1 MSPNIQETEAA
12 SRKRS
17 HDEYAEGAVDVE
29 VAAAASAATPVKE
42 PIISASVVDEEADQP
57 PNNTALSSP
66 LSSPPMSS
74 SPAAN
79 TDGGSNTSPH
89 NSPSPKQ
96 TTSAPS
102 TAMAPSKKPASDAK
116 SSSTTKAPSSAGV
129 PAKKRRTPAE
139 IQAEQAEKQAN
150 KAREEQERAAKRQK
164 KEEEKA
170 EKERVKEEEKAER
183 EKARLAREAARKEK
197 EAEKEALRKKKQDE
211 EDKKKAEEE
220 KKRRQQ
226 PTLSMMF
233 AKKPKADA
241 PPPTPV
247 KQTIAKPADPSPAV
261 QSSSP
266 AAVKQSNP
274 EKLPYERL
282 FQPFFVK
289 SGMTLAQPSFAQM
302 SDETVTAKSKILDE
316 YIYGQRGEENV
327 KPFNAVST
335 FHLSGLSSSR
345 GIVHPSVKKIMAE
358 LLGDPIES
366 ANRTESQQARFS
378 DVQRQLSKIPV
389 KLVSFYEDVRP
400 AYVGTVTSF
409 NPEELNKLARRPTS
423 RVLTKLNYEY
433 DSEAEWEEEEGED
446 LDDAD
451 DDEEGDEGDDEM
463 ADFLDDAEDAVAVR
477 TAHLPEEEPKS
488 TGICFENRQRAGPC
502 PTVYKYRMEFLL
514 DSLPHHHS
522 IDPFATDYWEQP
534 KPAKTEATT
543 TSVAVRSSPF
553 DKGTAGGMPPPPNP
567 AAVDP
572 KDMVPTAEM
581 ANFKR
586 AIISDDISMLTK
598 VSMIDMLSK
607 RFKSCTKAQVRAT
620 LEIVAERVPKPGGK
634 KSERYWSL
642 RPEHAL

>member
-17 HDEYAEGAVDVE
+17 HDEYAEGAVDVA
-29 VAAAASAATPVKE
+29 VAASAVTPGKE
-42 PIISASVVDEEADQP
+42 PIVSSASVDAEADQP

-96 TTSAPS
+96 TSAPS
-102 TAMAPSKKPASDAK
+102 AMAPSKKGASGAQP
-116 SSSTTKAPSSAGV
+116 SSSTTKTPSSASAPV
-129 PAKKRRTPAE
+129 KKKRTPAE
-139 IQAEQAEKQAN
+139 IQAEQAEKQAI

-170 EKERVKEEEKAER
+170 EKEAEK

-197 EAEKEALRKKKQDE
+197 EAEKEALRKKKQEE

-241 PPPTPV
+241 PSTPV
-247 KQTIAKPADPSPAV
+247 KQSTIAKPAADPSPAAAL
-261 QSSSP
+261 SSP
-266 AAVKQSNP
+266 SMSSEAV
-274 EKLPYERL
+274 
-282 FQPFFVK
+282 
-289 SGMTLAQPSFAQM
+289 TL
-302 SDETVTAKSKILDE
+302 KSKILDE
-316 YIYGQRGEENV
+316 YIYGQRGVENV
-327 KPFNAVST
+327 KPFDPVLT
-335 FHLSGLSSSR
+335 FSLSGLLSSR
-345 GIVHPSVKKIMAE
+345 GIIHPSVKKIMAE

-366 ANRTESQQARFS
+366 ADRTESQQARFS
-378 DVQRQLSKIPV
+378 DVQKQLSKVPV
-389 KLVSFYEDVRP
+389 KMVSFYEDVRP

-409 NPEELNKLARRPTS
+409 NPEELHKLARRPTR

-451 DDEEGDEGDDEM
+451 DDEEGDDGDDEM

-534 KPAKTEATT
+534 KPVKTEATA

-553 DKGTAGGMPPPPNP
+553 DKSAAGGMPPPPNP
-567 AAVDP
+567 AAVAVDP
-572 KDMVPTAEM
+572 KDMVPASEM

-586 AIISDDISMLTK
+586 AIVSDDISMLTK

-607 RFKSCTKAQVRAT
+607 RFKSCTKAQVRTT
-620 LEIVAERVPKPGGK
+620 LEIVAHRVPKPGGK

-642 RPEHAL
+642 LPGQELQGL

>member
-1 MSPNIQETEAA
+1 MSPNIQESEAA

-17 HDEYAEGAVDVE
+17 HDEYAEGAVEVDVH
-29 VAAAASAATPVKE
+29 AATTPVKE
-42 PIISASVVDEEADQP
+42 PIVSASVNELDQP
-57 PNNTALSSP
+57 PNTALSSP

-74 SPAAN
+74 SSSAN

-89 NSPSPKQ
+89 NSPSPKHTPAP
-96 TTSAPS
+96 TT
-102 TAMAPSKKPASDAK
+102 MAPPTKGVSDAQ
-116 SSSTTKAPSSAGV
+116 SPSTTKAPASTGA
-129 PAKKRRTPAE
+129 PAKKKRTPAE
-139 IQAEQAEKQAN
+139 VQADKV
-150 KAREEQERAAKRQK
+150 REEQERAAKRQK

-170 EKERVKEEEKAER
+170 EKDRLREEEKAEK
-183 EKARLAREAARKEK
+183 EKARFAREAARKEK
-197 EAEKEALRKKKQDE
+197 EAEKEAQRKKKQEE
-211 EDKKKAEEE
+211 EDKKKTEEE

-233 AKKPKADA
+233 AKNKPKADG
-241 PPPTPV
+241 PSTPV
-247 KQTIAKPADPSPAV
+247 KQPVAKPEPSPSAHPSPAV
-261 QSSSP
+261 TQ
-266 AAVKQSNP
+266 AKP

-302 SDETVTAKSKILDE
+302 TSETASAKSKILDE
-316 YIYGQRGEENV
+316 YIYGQRGEESV
-327 KPFNAVST
+327 KPFDAVRT
-335 FHLSGLSSSR
+335 FHLSGLSLGR
-345 GIVHPSVKKIMAE
+345 GVIHPSVRKIMAE

-366 ANRTESQQARFS
+366 SDRTESQQARFS
-378 DVQRQLSKIPV
+378 DVQKQLSSIPV

-409 NPEELNKLARRPTS
+409 NPEELHKLARQPAH

-451 DDEEGDEGDDEM
+451 EEEEDNEGDDEM

-534 KPAKTEATT
+534 KSAKIETT
-543 TSVAVRSSPF
+543 SSSVAVRSSPF
-553 DKGTAGGMPPPPNP
+553 DKNSAGAAGKAMPPPPNP

-572 KDMVPTAEM
+572 KDMVPAAEL

-586 AIISDDISMLTK
+586 AIVSDDISMLTK

-620 LEIVAERVPKPGGK
+620 LEIVAHRVPKPGGK

-642 RPEHAL
+642 LPEHAL

>member
-17 HDEYAEGAVDVE
+17 HDEYAEGAVDVA
-29 VAAAASAATPVKE
+29 VAASAVTPVKE
-42 PIISASVVDEEADQP
+42 PIVSSASVDAEADQP
-57 PNNTALSSP
+57 PNHTALSSP

-96 TTSAPS
+96 TSAPS
-102 TAMAPSKKPASDAK
+102 AMAPSKKGASGAQP
-116 SSSTTKAPSSAGV
+116 SSSTTMTPSSASAPV
-129 PAKKRRTPAE
+129 KKKRTPAE
-139 IQAEQAEKQAN
+139 IQAEQAEKQAI

-170 EKERVKEEEKAER
+170 EKDRLKEEEKAEK

-197 EAEKEALRKKKQDE
+197 EAEKEALRKKKQEE

-241 PPPTPV
+241 PSTPV
-247 KQTIAKPADPSPAV
+247 KQSTIAKPAADPSPAAAL
-261 QSSSP
+261 SSP
-266 AAVKQSNP
+266 AVKQSKP
-274 EKLPYERL
+274 DKLPYER
-282 FQPFFVK
+282 FFE
-289 SGMTLAQPSFAQM
+289 QM
-302 SDETVTAKSKILDE
+302 SSEAVTLKSKILDE

-327 KPFNAVST
+327 KPFDPVLT
-335 FHLSGLSSSR
+335 FSLSGLSSSR
-345 GIVHPSVKKIMAE
+345 GIIHPSVKKIMAE

-366 ANRTESQQARFS
+366 ADRTESQQARFS
-378 DVQRQLSKIPV
+378 DVQKQLSKVPV
-389 KLVSFYEDVRP
+389 KMVSFYEDVRP

-409 NPEELNKLARRPTS
+409 NPEELHKLARRPTR

-451 DDEEGDEGDDEM
+451 DDEEGDDGDDEM

-534 KPAKTEATT
+534 KPVKTEITT

-553 DKGTAGGMPPPPNP
+553 DKSAAGGMPPPPNP
-567 AAVDP
+567 AAAAVDP
-572 KDMVPTAEM
+572 KDMVPASEM

-586 AIISDDISMLTK
+586 AIVSDDISMLTK

-607 RFKSCTKAQVRAT
+607 RFKSCTKAQVRTT
-620 LEIVAERVPKPGGK
+620 LEIVAHRVPKPGGK

-642 RPEHAL
+642 LPGQDLGQDQ

>member
-1 MSPNIQETEAA
+1 MPLFDMSPNIQETEAA

-17 HDEYAEGAVDVE
+17 HDEYAEGAVKMDVD
-29 VAAAASAATPVKE
+29 ASVTPRKE
-42 PIISASVVDEEADQP
+42 PVISASVDEADLP
-57 PNNTALSSP
+57 ASTELPNTALSSP
-66 LSSPPMSS
+66 LSSPPTSS
-74 SPAAN
+74 SPPAN

-96 TTSAPS
+96 NPTPA
-102 TAMAPSKKPASDAK
+102 AMAPSTLGANKAA
-116 SSSTTKAPSSAGV
+116 SSSTAKASAATSA
-129 PAKKRRTPAE
+129 PAKKKRTPAE
-139 IQAEQAEKQAN
+139 VQADRV
-150 KAREEQERAAKRQK
+150 REEQERAAKRQR

-170 EKERVKEEEKAER
+170 EKDKLKEEEKAEK
-183 EKARLAREAARKEK
+183 EKARLAREAAKKEK
-197 EAEKEALRKKKQDE
+197 EAEKEAQRKKKQDE

-233 AKKPKADA
+233 GKKPKAEG
-241 PPPTPV
+241 PSTPV
-247 KQTIAKPADPSPAV
+247 KQSIVKPEPSPAA
-261 QSSSP
+261 QSSPVVAKSKP
-266 AAVKQSNP
+266 QKI
-274 EKLPYERL
+274 PYERM

-302 SDETVTAKSKILDE
+302 TSETVTTKSKILDE
-316 YIYGQRGEENV
+316 YVYGQRSAENV
-327 KPFNAVST
+327 KPFDAVRT
-335 FHLSGLSSSR
+335 FALSGLSSER
-345 GIVHPSVKKIMAE
+345 GIIHPSVKKIMAE

-366 ANRTESQQARFS
+366 SDRTETQQARFS
-378 DVQRQLSKIPV
+378 EVQKQLNRIPV

-409 NPEELNKLARRPTS
+409 SPGELRKLARRPT
-423 RVLTKLNYEY
+423 RRGLVKVNYEY

-446 LDDAD
+446 LDDVD

-463 ADFLDDAEDAVAVR
+463 ADFLDDADDAVAVR
-477 TAHLPEEEPKS
+477 TSHLPEEEPKS

-502 PTVYKYRMEFLL
+502 PTVYKFRMEFLL

-534 KPAKTEATT
+534 KSTKVEALPST
-543 TSVAVRSSPF
+543 VAVRSSPF
-553 DKGTAGGMPPPPNP
+553 DKNSGAAAAAAAGKAMPPPPNP
-567 AAVDP
+567 SAVDP
-572 KDMVPTAEM
+572 KDMVPPAEM
-581 ANFKR
+581 DSFKR

-620 LEIVAERVPKPGGK
+620 LEIVAHRAPRSGGK
-634 KSERYWSL
+634 KSERYWQL
-642 RPEHAL
+642 LPEHAL